1 MTRILMLLGSLLTLM
16 FVTTTAMAQEYRV
29 KSGDILRIEVIED
42 ASLNRTV
49 LVSPDGRISLP
60 GAGAV
65 RAAGLTIEQIQAA
78 LTAQLAAGFA
88 VTPNVFVGI
97 DQLAPVLPPRPSQPV
112 PDPVIAI
119 FVMGEAKNVG
129 KIELTPGTTM
139 LQAFAQFGGF
149 TNFAATKR
157 IQLRRGSD
165 IYTISYDAILE
176 GTSPNGSVTLLEGD
190 VIVVP
195 QRTLFE

>member
-1 MTRILMLLGSLLTLM
+1 MTRFATFLCSLLTL
-16 FVTTTAMAQEYRV
+16 VVLSSSAMAQDYRV
-29 KSGDILRIEVIED
+29 KSGDVLRIEVIED
-42 ASLNRTV
+42 TSLNRTV

-65 RAAGLTIEQIQAA
+65 RAGGRTIEEIQAA
-78 LTAQLAAGFA
+78 LTAQLAGNFA
-88 VTPNVFVGI
+88 NTPNVFVGI
-97 DQLAPVLPPRPSQPV
+97 EALAPREPRVPSVPV
-112 PDPVIAI
+112 PDPVVSI
-119 FVMGEAKNVG
+119 FVVGEATNTG
-129 KIELTPGTTM
+129 KIELTPGTTL

-165 IYTISYDAILE
+165 IYTVSYDAILD
-176 GTSPNGSVTLLEGD
+176 GSSPNGGVALLEGD
-190 VIVVP
+190 VIIVP